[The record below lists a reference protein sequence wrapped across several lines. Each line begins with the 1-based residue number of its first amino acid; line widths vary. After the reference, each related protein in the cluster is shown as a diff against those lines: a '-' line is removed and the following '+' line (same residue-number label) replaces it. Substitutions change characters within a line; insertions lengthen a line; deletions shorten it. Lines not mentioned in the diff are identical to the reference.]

1 MNYYPGDIKKIK
13 ILHYIKDNCRN
24 IHILFLITLIN
35 NVGGQPAS
43 YYMPDP
49 FFKNELFHN
58 STAFTSDTVI
68 QDTKKPDGQRSERF
82 YDSLKTKANKK
93 PLTKEL
99 YNMLLNSSGENNKT
113 VKNMVQQ
120 DQQFLLYNN
129 SIVKSIRFKQIDVFG
144 QSVAD
149 TAGKA
154 STWLGKTGNRL
165 HIKTSRRI
173 LRNSLLIKTGEPLD
187 AVVLADN
194 ERIIRELPFIED
206 VRVLVIPDSPNAD
219 TVDIVIVVKDLWSVG
234 FGVKFTDINSGE
246 IGLWDRNIFG
256 IGHENQHNIF
266 WDVDGSAVLGYEGIY
281 RISNIAGSFISSD
294 MRYYKKEYTESYR
307 ISAQRKFFTPNIKY
321 AGGALIENKDT
332 RTNIELLDTVL
343 EDESVHYTFYDLWF
357 GRSFM
362 IRNTRNL
369 LTNSRTN
376 VMLAGRLLRKEY
388 FSGPA
393 YTSNRLY
400 EYQDRT
406 LLLGSAAI
414 SKQGY
419 FKSNLVYGFGRTE
432 DIPFGLLLQIIGGIE
447 FGDFYNRPYMGFS
460 FSHGTYLWRLGY
472 VYNRIE
478 AGGFYNSS
486 AFEQSI
492 LGINSKYFTHLIN
505 AGRFKYRFFSDI
517 NYKLGIRRFEDEFIS
532 IQNNEGI
539 IGLKSERLK
548 GTQKL
553 TADFELIAFTP
564 YYLYGF
570 RFAIFGSINMGF
582 IGTSNDLIL
591 SNRLYSG
598 IGAGIRLRNERLV
611 FNTFQIKFTF
621 YPAAPVDSEREHMT
635 FSGEKKLKPDYF
647 FSSAPEIID
656 F

>member
-1 MNYYPGDIKKIK
+1 MSD
-13 ILHYIKDNCRN
+13 HYFDNE
-24 IHILFLITLIN
+24 
-35 NVGGQPAS
+35 V
-43 YYMPDP
+43 
-49 FFKNELFHN
+49 FHSSN
-58 STAFTSDTVI
+58 SFTSDTVI
-68 QDTKKPDGQRSERF
+68 QDTKKPEEQRSERF
-82 YDSLKTKANKK
+82 YDSLRTKANKK
-93 PLTKEL
+93 SLTKEL
-99 YNMLLNSSGENNKT
+99 YNLLLNSSEASKKSIQNI
-113 VKNMVQQ
+113 QQ
-120 DQQFLLYNN
+120 QESQFLLYNN
-129 SIVKSIRFKQIDVFG
+129 SIIKSIRFKQVDVFG
-144 QSVAD
+144 QSVTD

-154 STWLGKTGNRL
+154 STWLAKTGNSL
-165 HIKTSRRI
+165 HIKTSRKI
-173 LRNSLLIKTGEPLD
+173 LRNSLLIETGEPLD

-219 TVDIVIVVKDLWSVG
+219 TVDIVIIVKDLWSVG

-256 IGHENQHNIF
+256 IGHETQHNIF

-281 RISNIAGSFISSD
+281 KISNIAGSFISSD
-294 MRYYKKEYTESYR
+294 LRYYKKEYTESYR

-321 AGGALIENKDT
+321 AGGALIEYKDT

-343 EDESVHYTFYDLWF
+343 EDEPVNYSYYDLWF

-362 IRNTRNL
+362 ISSKKNL

-376 VMLAGRLLRKEY
+376 IMLSGRLLRKVY

-393 YTSNRLY
+393 YTSSSLY
-400 EYQDRT
+400 EYQDKT

-419 FKSNLVYGFGRTE
+419 FKSNLVYGFGPTE
-432 DIPFGLLLQIIGGIE
+432 DIPFGLLLQMIGGME
-447 FGDFYNRPYMGFS
+447 FGDFCNRPYLGFS

-478 AGGFYNSS
+478 AGGFYNNN

-505 AGRFKYRFFSDI
+505 AGRFKYRIFTDI

-539 IGLKSERLK
+539 TGLKSDLLK

-553 TADFELIAFTP
+553 TADFELVAFTP

-598 IGAGIRLRNERLV
+598 IGVGIRLRNERLV
-611 FNTFQIKFTF
+611 FNTFQIKFSL
-621 YPAAPVDSEREHMT
+621 YPAAPVNSDREYMT
-635 FSGEKKLKPDYF
+635 VSGEKKLKPDYF
-647 FSSAPEIID
+647 FTSAPEIID